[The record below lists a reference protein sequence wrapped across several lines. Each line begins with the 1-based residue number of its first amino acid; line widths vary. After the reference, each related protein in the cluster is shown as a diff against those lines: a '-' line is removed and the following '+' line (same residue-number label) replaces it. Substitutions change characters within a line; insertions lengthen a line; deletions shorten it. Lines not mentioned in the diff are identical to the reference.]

1 MVPPKKIWGNGSSV
15 SFCVPLAC
23 SHPPSM
29 FFLFFL
35 KRFFVVV
42 QSLSHVRLFATPW
55 TVASLSFTISQ
66 SLLKLMSS
74 ESMMPSNHLILCCPL
89 SSFPQSPQHQG
100 LFQWVS
106 SLHQVAKVLEL
117 QRQSFQ
123 RLFRVD
129 FLWDWLVWSP
139 CSPRDSQDS
148 SPTPQLKS
156 INSLMLSL
164 LYEPALTS
172 VHDYWKNH
180 SFEAPQHVLF
190 FHTTKQ
196 FSNSQQTLMGCPHKF
211 NSVLKLSTWRWY

>member
-123 RLFRVD
+123 WLFRVD

-139 CSPRDSQDS
+139 CCPTDSQEF
-148 SPTPQLKS
+148 SPASQFKS
-156 INSLMLSL
+156 ITSLVPSP
-164 LYEPALTS
+164 LYNPILTS
-172 VHDYWKNH
+172 LHDNWKNH
-180 SFEAPQHVLF
+180 SFD
-190 FHTTKQ
+190 
-196 FSNSQQTLMGCPHKF
+196 
-211 NSVLKLSTWRWY
+211 

>member
-123 RLFRVD
+123 WLFRVD

-139 CSPRDSQDS
+139 CCPGDSQES
-148 SPTPQLKS
+148 SLAPQLES
-156 INSLMLSL
+156 INYSVLSL
-164 LYEPALTS
+164 LYAPTLTS
-172 VHDYWKNH
+172 IHDDWKNH
-180 SFEAPQHVLF
+180 VFDCMDPCQLSAVSAFQHAV
-190 FHTTKQ
+190 
-196 FSNSQQTLMGCPHKF
+196 
-211 NSVLKLSTWRWY
+211 